1 VNFNWIKRPEPFLN
15 PFSLSHNEHRRKPGE
30 QACTSASL
38 PKKNAKKI
46 NIVNRKPNMST
57 EGLGVVDT
65 HVLLGDE
72 GDAAELLGNL
82 PMVHV
87 APLDE
92 LDEGVF
98 EARAVGV

>member
-1 VNFNWIKRPEPFLN
+1 
-15 PFSLSHNEHRRKPGE
+15 
-30 QACTSASL
+30 
-38 PKKNAKKI
+38 
-46 NIVNRKPNMST
+46 MST